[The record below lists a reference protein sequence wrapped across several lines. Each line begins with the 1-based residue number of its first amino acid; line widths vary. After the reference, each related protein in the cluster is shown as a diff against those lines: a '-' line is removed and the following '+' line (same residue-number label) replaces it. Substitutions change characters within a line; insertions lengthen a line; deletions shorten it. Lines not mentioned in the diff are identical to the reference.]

1 MRLVPRP
8 AIVHDRETVVGLNWG
23 PVMLGSAYSLCPG
36 TRQRRVSF
44 WWANMAALFAGYR
57 SLWPKFFATTSSGTP
72 AITDKE
78 AQV

>member
-1 MRLVPRP
+1 
-8 AIVHDRETVVGLNWG
+8 
-23 PVMLGSAYSLCPG
+23 MLGSAYSLCPG